1 VKDLSNNVVQ
11 PFETKWL
18 GDGDAGGLSSS
29 NSENREHELSKSR
42 TRKVEACEM
51 QTHRQTGR
59 LEEGERDNVLE
70 D

>member
-1 VKDLSNNVVQ
+1 VKDLSNNIVEPV
-11 PFETKWL
+11 EKKWP

-29 NSENREHELSKSR
+29 YSENREHELSKSR
-42 TRKVEACEM
+42 TRKGKACEM

-59 LEEGERDNVLE
+59 LEEDERDNALE